1 MHDFAKSGPFTEADL
16 HKVRERLAKMSP
28 NELRK
33 FYISAWHVSRLDD
46 QGRPPQA
53 AFIQQLVQAWKE
65 MRRRRS
71 KAV

>member
-1 MHDFAKSGPFTEADL
+1 MHNFAKSGPLTEDDL
-16 HKVRERLAKMSP
+16 NKVRERLARMSP
-28 NELRK
+28 DELRK

-65 MRRRRS
+65 MRRRG
-71 KAV
+71 KPVV